1 MANRLGFRDEK
12 SVGNSRK
19 RLLEYI
25 PRGRRA
31 AIVSHYHRQR
41 KVRVMPTTEET
52 VGPYILGKCL
62 GRGGFG
68 AVFEARHEETGQK
81 VALKILH
88 NTKELEP
95 EVQRRFVREVLLLK
109 KLDDPNIVRI
119 YEAGLHEGSIY
130 CAMELVQCGTL
141 KDVLTAR
148 YRLPWREAAEVTMQV
163 SRALAHAHERGCVHR
178 DLKPANLY
186 LSEDGLVKL
195 GDLGLARDLND
206 SRLTVAG
213 QTVGTWRYMPP
224 EQIRGE
230 DEIDGR
236 LDIYALG
243 CITFEMIA
251 GHVPFDGNSFP
262 EIFDQHLESA
272 PARLDVLVS
281 NCPTALA
288 DLVDKMLEKKPE
300 DRPANAGIVAETL
313 EKLLSGEVSTSNNPQ
328 PVEADGMVTPAAVP
342 NLTQRLHSG
351 MTDTPQQ
358 APNWKLLA
366 IVGAVLAAVVGAIV
380 AFK

>member
-1 MANRLGFRDEK
+1 
-12 SVGNSRK
+12 
-19 RLLEYI
+19 
-25 PRGRRA
+25 
-31 AIVSHYHRQR
+31 
-41 KVRVMPTTEET
+41 MPTTEET
-52 VGPYILGKCL
+52 VGPYTLGKCL

-68 AVFEARHEETGQK
+68 AVFEARHQETGQK
-81 VALKILH
+81 AALKILH

-95 EVQRRFVREVLLLK
+95 EVQRRFVREILLLK
-109 KLDDPNIVRI
+109 KLDDPNIVRV
-119 YEAGLHEGSIY
+119 YEAGLHDGSIY

-141 KDVLTAR
+141 REVLTAR
-148 YRLPWREAAEVTMQV
+148 YRLPWRETAEVAAQI

-206 SRLTVAG
+206 ARLTVAG

-243 CITFEMIA
+243 CIMFEMIA
-251 GHVPFDGNSFP
+251 GHVPFDGTTFA

-281 NCPTALA
+281 DCPTALA
-288 DLVDKMLEKKPE
+288 DLVYKMLEKKPG
-300 DRPANAGIVAETL
+300 DRPATAAIVAETL
-313 EKLLSGEVSTSNNPQ
+313 ERMLAGETSAANNPQ
-328 PVEADGMVTPAAVP
+328 SAVSESQPATSAAP

-351 MTDTPQQ
+351 VTNTPQQ

-366 IVGAVLAAVVGAIV
+366 IVGAVLVAVVGAIV